1 VPAAISIHIA
11 THALSLW
18 LVVVL
23 GTVMIASVD
32 YFTGVELRV
41 YPLYYAPISLVAWYR
56 GRSSVLIAAPLCALV
71 WFGSNFLA
79 GLRFSHPDLWVANT
93 LVQGASF
100 AVVGLL
106 INTLRASLARER
118 EVSRTD
124 PLTSLRNS
132 RAFYEEASRMLASCR
147 RHRRPIT
154 LAYIDL
160 DNFKAVND
168 TLGHEAGDE
177 LLRRIADQ
185 LHAAI
190 RPSDLLARLGGDEF
204 ALLLPEVGPP
214 EAAVTLE
221 RLQSS
226 LTGTRASIS
235 GPATM
240 SIGAVSFVSVPDD
253 VEQMI
258 RRADAGMD
266 EAKTTGKNRI
276 HLVVAGDDGSRTT
289 VR

>member
-258 RRADAGMD
+258 RRADAGMY